1 MMRVKITFLLLLFM
15 SNLVIA
21 QSNTPDNLFDWL
33 EFVAALISFIV
44 GWFIKQPQ
52 ELFKKK

>member
-1 MMRVKITFLLLLFM
+1 MRVKITFLLLLFM